1 MWTEEIQDQTAHSVH
16 SDLDLHCPQKL
27 LMWSTAGKELLPDHG
42 SRVFS
47 FCCNVESA
55 IHLWILHHKSMMY
68 SPCQAIKAFQN
79 IVPNIGIPS
88 FPFFHGFFP
97 FNPLPHNT
105 ASRYLAAEN
114 IVRNGE
120 IACTYMVLI
129 FQNKPWFLLVCSTSL
144 LKTLWEK
151 QKLLV
156 KSNFSFSHSVFY
168 PSRELSAIFIK
179 FEIVV
184 CNLF

>member
-1 MWTEEIQDQTAHSVH
+1 MLLFHWLKIHLYCKIKKQFSYRIKMWTEEIQDQTAHSVH

-47 FCCNVESA
+47 FCCNVKSA
-55 IHLWILHHKSMMY
+55 IHVWILHHKSMMY

-79 IVPNIGIPS
+79 IVPNIGILS

-105 ASRYLAAEN
+105 ALRYLAAEN

-120 IACTYMVLI
+120 IACTYMVLRPKLKNCMFVLYLPSI
-129 FQNKPWFLLVCSTSL
+129 LVL
-144 LKTLWEK
+144 G
-151 QKLLV
+151 
-156 KSNFSFSHSVFY
+156 
-168 PSRELSAIFIK
+168 R
-179 FEIVV
+179 
-184 CNLF
+184 